1 MISNGLPNL
10 YERKNRDFL
19 ARLFAPLCRQ
29 NHQLAGN
36 AVFLL
41 SDGWTGRILQ
51 NTTKAGQPIV
61 TWDGFA
67 VNNPEAAPPNEEKTG
82 RRSTCPAIV
91 QSVRTGG
98 GFRQKGAMHRSNRR
112 IEGPSSRPHTRSV
125 GRSGRGHGAAQ
136 AACGDRPAA
145 RDRHGDSAAG

>member
-1 MISNGLPNL
+1 MISSGLPNL

-51 NTTKAGQPIV
+51 NTPKAGQPIE

-67 VNNPEAAPPNEEKTG
+67 EANPEAPPPNEDKTG
-82 RRSTCPAIV
+82 RRSTCPAI
-91 QSVRTGG
+91 S
-98 GFRQKGAMHRSNRR
+98 A
-112 IEGPSSRPHTRSV
+112 PS
-125 GRSGRGHGAAQ
+125 GAA
-136 AACGDRPAA
+136 ADFA
-145 RDRHGDSAAG
+145 RRVQRAVLAG